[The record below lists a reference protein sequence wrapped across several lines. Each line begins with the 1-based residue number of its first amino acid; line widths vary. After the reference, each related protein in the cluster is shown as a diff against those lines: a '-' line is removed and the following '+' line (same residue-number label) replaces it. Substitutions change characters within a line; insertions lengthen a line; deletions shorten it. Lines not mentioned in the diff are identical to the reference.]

1 MFSMRVFFWRVFI
14 NITWKFLLVVEV
26 DTIESI
32 LTITFA
38 FLVFGLKESVKLFTL
53 HLRLI
58 FFSFFRQFFF
68 YQNSV

>member
-14 NITWKFLLVVEV
+14 NITRKFLLVVEV

-38 FLVFGLKESVKLFTL
+38 FLVFGLKESVKLFTPY
-53 HLRLI
+53 LRLI
-58 FFSFFRQFFF
+58 FLSFFHQVL